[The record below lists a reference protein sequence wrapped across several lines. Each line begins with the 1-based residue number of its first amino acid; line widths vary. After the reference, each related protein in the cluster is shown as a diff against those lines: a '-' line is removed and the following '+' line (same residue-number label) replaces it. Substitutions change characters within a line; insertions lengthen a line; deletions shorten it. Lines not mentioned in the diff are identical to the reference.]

1 MDTEMNS
8 EELLASIRQLGHTP
22 ESYQAL
28 IEGGGYTLVDS
39 PAPADGSHT
48 GRGYAYRA
56 AGGVYE
62 GHCIYGGAACIDWLI
77 AEARRLGLVPMTT
90 VDRSKYRAIEVWL
103 RRKRGFVE
111 VNRQGDCIILA
122 IIPQ

>member
-1 MDTEMNS
+1 MDTEMITGRMLTAI
-8 EELLASIRQLGHTP
+8 ELLGHTP

-28 IEGGGYTLVDS
+28 IEDGGYTLVDS
-39 PAPADGSHT
+39 PEH
-48 GRGYAYRA
+48 GRGYAYRT
-56 AGGVYE
+56 AGNVYE

-77 AEARRLGLVPMTT
+77 AEARRLGLTPLTT